1 MNVMRN
7 TLITILLLV
16 VIAVIL
22 DLSGVTSLRKIIGM
36 GELTSAAAE
45 QDQKGESPAKDDSSN
60 WAKQDKKDTGVEL
73 QYQDVQQILAN
84 IDVDRRKS
92 LLDKEDNFRNFIQQE
107 EGNLSVLQAAK
118 VNKVDQD
125 QNTVFLMQIA
135 ADRVLR
141 ESYISKLM
149 TEKFP
154 AEFPTDDQIK
164 EFYEKNKDK
173 FVLEERVHIWQIFL
187 KIDEGMDKAAITA
200 LEKTAAD
207 IATRIRQGKLDFIKA
222 AFQYSENHP
231 SRENG
236 GDMGLIKVSDL
247 RPEIAKPLMALK
259 VGELSQP
266 VRSDTGIHIL
276 KRGAVIPRQDVSL
289 EQVRGQLIVALKKQA
304 QAQFRKAI
312 YEQAGKTYPVD
323 IDDKK
328 IEEWRLR
335 LRTQTP

>member
-1 MNVMRN
+1 VNVMRN
-7 TLITILLLV
+7 TLIAILTLA

-22 DLSGVTSLRKIIGM
+22 DLSGVASLRKMIGM
-36 GELTSAAAE
+36 GEVTSVAAQ
-45 QDQKGESPAKDDSSN
+45 QDHKGGSPASDDSSN
-60 WAKQDKKDTGVEL
+60 WAKPDKKDPGVEL

-84 IDVDRRKS
+84 IDVNRRKA
-92 LLDKEDNFRNFIQQE
+92 LLDKEDTFHQFIQQE

-135 ADRVLR
+135 ADRVVR

-149 TEKFP
+149 AEKFP
-154 AEFPTDDQIK
+154 ADFPTDDQIK

-173 FVLEERVHIWQIFL
+173 FVLGERVHVWQIFL
-187 KIDEGMDKAAITA
+187 KIDEGMDKAAITS
-200 LEKTAAD
+200 LEKKAAD
-207 IATRIRQGKLDFIKA
+207 IATRIRQGKLDFTKA
-222 AFQYSENHP
+222 AFQFSENHP

-236 GDMGLIKVSDL
+236 GDMGLIKVSEL
-247 RPEIAKPLMALK
+247 RPEISKPLLALK
-259 VGELSQP
+259 EGELSRP

-276 KRGAVIPRQDVSL
+276 KRGTVVPQQDVTL
-289 EQVRGQLIVALKKQA
+289 EQVRGQLVQALKKQA
-304 QAQFRKAI
+304 MAQFRKAI
-312 YEQAGKTYPVD
+312 YEQAIKTYPIE

-335 LRTQTP
+335 LRTNLP

>member
-1 MNVMRN
+1 VKVMRN
-7 TLITILLLV
+7 TLIAILSLA

-22 DLSGVTSLRKIIGM
+22 DLSGFVPLRQIIGM
-36 GELTSAAAE
+36 GELPSAVAE
-45 QDQKGESPAKDDSSN
+45 QNRKGESPAKDDSSN
-60 WAKQDKKDTGVEL
+60 WAKQDKKDSGAEL

-84 IDVDRRKS
+84 IVVDRRKA
-92 LLDKEDNFRNFIQQE
+92 LLDNEDTFSKFIQQE

-125 QNTVFLMQIA
+125 QNTAFLMQLA

-141 ESYISKLM
+141 ESYINKLM
-149 TEKFP
+149 AEKFP
-154 AEFPTDDQIK
+154 ADFPTDDQIK

-173 FVLEERVHIWQIFL
+173 FVLGERVHVWQIFL
-187 KIDEGMDKAAITA
+187 RIDEGTDKAAITA
-200 LEKTAAD
+200 LEKKAAD
-207 IATRIRQGKLDFIKA
+207 IVARIREGKLDFTKA

-247 RPEIAKPLMALK
+247 RPEIAKPLLALK
-259 VGELSQP
+259 EGELSQP

-276 KRGAVIPRQDVSL
+276 KRGIMLPQQDVSL
-289 EQVRGQLIVALKKQA
+289 EQVRGQLVEALKKQA
-304 QAQFRKAI
+304 GAQFRKAI
-312 YEQAGKTYPVD
+312 FDQAIKSYPID